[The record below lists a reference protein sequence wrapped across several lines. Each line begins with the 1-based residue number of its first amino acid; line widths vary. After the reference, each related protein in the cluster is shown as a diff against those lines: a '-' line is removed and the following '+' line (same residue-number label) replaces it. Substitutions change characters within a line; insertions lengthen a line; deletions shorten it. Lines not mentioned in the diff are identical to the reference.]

1 MQLKIIKT
9 ETEYEAAL
17 ARAASSM
24 DAAPGSLEEE
34 ELEVLTLL
42 IEEYEK
48 IKYPIELPDP
58 IEAIKFRM
66 EQQGLSNK
74 DMRQYLGSASK
85 VSEVL
90 SGKRSLSLN
99 MIRRLQEGLGIP
111 AEVLLSQAGR
121 AQLVHCGYNTMAEPT
136 QEMHRVKATGRF

>member
-1 MQLKIIKT
+1 MKLRIIKT
-9 ETEYEAAL
+9 ENEYEAAL
-17 ARAASSM
+17 ARAASLM
-24 DAAPGSLEEE
+24 DATPASPEEE
-34 ELEVLTLL
+34 ELEVLNLL
-42 IEEYEK
+42 IEGYEK
-48 IKYPIELPDP
+48 EKYPIDLPDP

-90 SGKRSLSLN
+90 SGKRPLSLN
-99 MIRRLQEGLGIP
+99 MIRRLQDGLGIP

-121 AQLVHCGYNTMAEPT
+121 AQLVHRKSNTMTEPT
-136 QEMHRVKATGRF
+136 HEMQREATRG